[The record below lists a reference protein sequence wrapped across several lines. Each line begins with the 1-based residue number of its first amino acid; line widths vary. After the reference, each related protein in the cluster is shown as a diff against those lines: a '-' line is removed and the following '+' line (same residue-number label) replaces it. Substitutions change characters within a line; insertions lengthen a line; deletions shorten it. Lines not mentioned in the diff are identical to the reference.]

1 MAENIHLHDF
11 ITLQY
16 TGKLPDGT
24 VFDTTDEAVARQH
37 QLYNKNASYSPMTIC
52 IGEKQILP
60 GLDDALIGKEIGK
73 KCTVPLSP
81 EQAFG
86 KRDIKNLRIV
96 PMSVFREHKMNPQ
109 PGLQITVDGQL
120 GIVNRVSGGRVIVNF
135 NHPLAGREVQYEV
148 NVLEKVTDA
157 KKQLEAFLHTAFHI
171 PTKGLQ
177 VELQEKKSMGALP
190 MALPNEFL
198 EMLGKKLA
206 TLTGLEEVTVAGKTM
221 PKGAGEATRQEAGP
235 APEA

>member
-1 MAENIHLHDF
+1 MAETVHVHDF

-16 TGKLPDGT
+16 TGKLPDGL
-24 VFDTTDEAVARQH
+24 VFDTTDEAVARQ
-37 QLYNKNASYSPMTIC
+37 QRLYNQNASYGPMTIC

-60 GLDDALIGKEIGK
+60 GLDEALIGKEIGK
-73 KCTVPLSP
+73 SCMVSLAP

-120 GIVNRVSGGRVIVNF
+120 GIINRVSGGRVIVNF
-135 NHPLAGREVQYEV
+135 NHPLAGRDVQYAVEII
-148 NVLEKVTDA
+148 EKVTDA
-157 KKQLEAFLHTAFHI
+157 KRQLEAFLHTAFHI
-171 PTKGLQ
+171 PTKDLR
-177 VELQEKKSMGALP
+177 VELQGKKAIVAVP
-190 MALPNEFL
+190 MALPNEFS

-206 TLTGLEEVTVAGKTM
+206 TLTGLEEVTIAGKTM
-221 PKGAGEATRQEAGP
+221 PKEVARQEAGP

>member
-1 MAENIHLHDF
+1 MAEIIQSHDF

-16 TGKLPDGT
+16 TGMLPDGM
-24 VFDTTDEAVARQH
+24 VFDTTNEAVARQQH
-37 QLYNKNASYSPMTIC
+37 LYNQKASYGPMTIC

-60 GLDDALIGKEIGK
+60 GLDEALVGKEIGK
-73 KCTVPLSP
+73 NCMVSLAP
-81 EQAFG
+81 EHAFG

-135 NHPLAGREVQYEV
+135 NHPLAGKDVQYAVEII
-148 NVLEKVTDA
+148 EKVTDA
-157 KKQLEAFLHTAFHI
+157 KRQLEAFLHTAFHI
-171 PTKGLQ
+171 PTKDLR
-177 VELQEKKSMGALP
+177 VELTGKKAMVTLP
-190 MALPNEFL
+190 MAFPNEFSD
-198 EMLGKKLA
+198 MLGKKLA

-221 PKGAGEATRQEAGP
+221 PKEVARQEAGS

>member
-1 MAENIHLHDF
+1 MAETIQFHDF
-11 ITLQY
+11 ITLHY
-16 TGKLPDGT
+16 IGKLPDGT
-24 VFDTTDEAVARQH
+24 VFDTTEEAVAKQH
-37 QLYNKNASYSPMTIC
+37 QLYNQNASYGPMTIC

-60 GLDDALIGKEIGK
+60 GLDDALLGKEIGK
-73 KCTVPLSP
+73 KCTVALSP

-96 PMSVFREHKMNPQ
+96 PMSVFREHKMNPR

-120 GIVNRVSGGRVIVNF
+120 GIVNSVSGGRVIVNF
-135 NHPLAGREVQYEV
+135 NHPLAGREVQYAVEII
-148 NVLEKVTDA
+148 EKVTDA

-171 PTKGLQ
+171 PTKDMR
-177 VELQEKKSMGALP
+177 VELQGKKAIVTVP
-190 MALPNEFL
+190 MALPNEFS

-206 TLTGLEEVTVAGKTM
+206 TLTGLEEVTIAGKTM
-221 PKGAGEATRQEAGP
+221 PKEVARQEAGP